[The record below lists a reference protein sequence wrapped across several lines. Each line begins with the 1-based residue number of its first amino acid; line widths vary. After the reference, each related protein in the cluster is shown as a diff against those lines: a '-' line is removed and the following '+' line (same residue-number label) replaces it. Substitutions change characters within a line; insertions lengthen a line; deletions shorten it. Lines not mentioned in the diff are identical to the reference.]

1 MTASVQ
7 TEPAVRQHAG
17 SSAARLIDRAMRVFI
32 WLNGALAIVIVGLI
46 FLFLLRDTLPV
57 FKTVSLWQLLR
68 GQVWDP
74 LGETF
79 GFLPLLLG
87 SLWVAVGSVAIA
99 VPIGLACAIYIA
111 EMAPARV
118 RLFMKGLV
126 EILAGIP
133 SVVLGFIGVM
143 VVGPWI
149 KETFDLIYG
158 QTLLAGA
165 LLLAFMALPTI
176 ISISDDALTA
186 VPNDFR
192 AGSLAL
198 GATRLQTILRTSV
211 PAAKSG
217 IIAAVMLGI
226 GRAIGETMTVLMVTG
241 NAAQI
246 PKTLLAPGR
255 TMTATIAAEMGETVQ
270 FSPHY
275 HALFAIGLVLFV
287 ITFLVNTTADLALR
301 RVRH

>member
-1 MTASVQ
+1 MALSLRTQTAARRR
-7 TEPAVRQHAG
+7 T
-17 SSAARLIDRAMRVFI
+17 SSAAPRIIDGAMRVFI
-32 WLNGALAIVIVGLI
+32 WLNGALAILVVVLI
-46 FLFLLRDTLPV
+46 FLFLLRDTLPIL
-57 FKTVSLWQLLR
+57 KTVSPWELLSGR
-68 GQVWDP
+68 VWDP
-74 LGETF
+74 LGETY
-79 GFLPLLLG
+79 GFLPLILG
-87 SLWVAVGSVAIA
+87 SLWVTISAIAIA
-99 VPIGLACAIYIA
+99 VPLGLACAIYIS
-111 EMAPARV
+111 ELAPTRF

-133 SVVLGFIGVM
+133 SVLLGFVGVM

-198 GATRLQTILRTSV
+198 GATKLQTILRTTI

-217 IIAAVMLGI
+217 IIAAMMLGI

-246 PKTLLAPGR
+246 PRTLLAPGR
-255 TMTATIAAEMGETVQ
+255 TMTATIAAEMGETVH

-287 ITFLVNTTADLALR
+287 ITFLVNTIADLALR
-301 RVRH
+301 RVKH

>member
-1 MTASVQ
+1 MALSASTQTAISQRTTSTTPKIVDG
-7 TEPAVRQHAG
+7 V
-17 SSAARLIDRAMRVFI
+17 MRIFI
-32 WLNGALAIVIVGLI
+32 WLNGALAIIVVALI

-57 FKTVSLWQLLR
+57 FKTISLWDLLR
-68 GQVWDP
+68 GQIWDP
-74 LGETF
+74 LGETY
-79 GFLPLLLG
+79 GFLPLILG
-87 SLWVAVGSVAIA
+87 SLWVTVSAIAIA

-111 EMAPARV
+111 ELAPTRF
-118 RLFMKGLV
+118 RLFMKGMV

-133 SVVLGFIGVM
+133 SVLLGFIGIM

-149 KETFDLIYG
+149 KETFGLIYG
-158 QTLLAGA
+158 QTLLTGA

-186 VPNDFR
+186 VPNEFR

-198 GATRLQTILRTSV
+198 GATKLQTILRTTV

-217 IIAAVMLGI
+217 IIAAMMLGI

-241 NAAQI
+241 NAPVI
-246 PKTLLAPGR
+246 PTTLLAPGR
-255 TMTATIAAEMGETVQ
+255 TMTATIAAEMGETVH

-287 ITFLVNTTADLALR
+287 ITFLVNTAADLALR
-301 RVRH
+301 RVKH

>member
-1 MTASVQ
+1 M
-7 TEPAVRQHAG
+7 P
-17 SSAARLIDRAMRVFI
+17 RLVDRVMRGFI
-32 WLNGALAIVIVGLI
+32 WANGALAIVIVALI

-57 FKTVSLWQLLR
+57 FKTISLGELLR
-68 GQVWDP
+68 GRVWDP
-74 LGETF
+74 LGETY
-79 GFLPLLLG
+79 GFLPLIMG
-87 SLWVAVGSVAIA
+87 SLWVTVSAILIA
-99 VPIGLACAIYIA
+99 VPSGLACSIYIA
-111 EMAPARV
+111 ELAPRRF

-133 SVVLGFIGVM
+133 SVLLGFIGVM

-149 KETFDLIYG
+149 KETFHLIYG

-186 VPNDFR
+186 VPQDFR

-198 GATRLQTILRTSV
+198 GATRLQTILRTTV

-246 PKTLLAPGR
+246 PDTLLEPGR
-255 TMTATIAAEMGETVQ
+255 TMTATIAAEMGEAVH

-287 ITFLVNTTADLALR
+287 VTFLVNTVADVALR

>member
-1 MTASVQ
+1 
-7 TEPAVRQHAG
+7 
-17 SSAARLIDRAMRVFI
+17 
-32 WLNGALAIVIVGLI
+32 
-46 FLFLLRDTLPV
+46 
-57 FKTVSLWQLLR
+57 
-68 GQVWDP
+68 
-74 LGETF
+74 
-79 GFLPLLLG
+79 
-87 SLWVAVGSVAIA
+87 
-99 VPIGLACAIYIA
+99 VPIGLACSIYIA
-111 EMAPARV
+111 ELAPSRF
-118 RLFMKGLV
+118 RLFMKAVV

-133 SVVLGFIGVM
+133 SVLLGFIGVM
-143 VVGPWI
+143 AVGPWI

-186 VPNDFR
+186 VPQEFR

-198 GATRLQTILRTSV
+198 GATRLQTILLTTV

-255 TMTATIAAEMGETVQ
+255 TMTATIAAEMGETVH

-275 HALFAIGLVLFV
+275 HSLFAIGLVLFV
-287 ITFLVNTTADLALR
+287 ITFAVNTIADLALR